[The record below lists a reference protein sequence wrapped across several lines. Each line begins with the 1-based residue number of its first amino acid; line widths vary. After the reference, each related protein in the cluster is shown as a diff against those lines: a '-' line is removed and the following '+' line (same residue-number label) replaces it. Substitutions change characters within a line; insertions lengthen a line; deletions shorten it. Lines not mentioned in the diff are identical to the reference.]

1 MIGTGN
7 VGYHLAN
14 KPSEVN
20 TYMSRDGG
28 VTWIEVINKIILNF
42 KLIKKD

>member
-1 MIGTGN
+1 MLGTGN

-14 KPSEVN
+14 KASEVN

-28 VTWIEVINKIILNF
+28 ITWFEVKFIN
-42 KLIKKD
+42 